1 MKIKNVRDGKKRN
14 SKKYILT
21 IALIGVGTFYIW
33 VIWAIWTMNSI
44 RNSIIDLE
52 ANLAHIQEVTT
63 EVEEL
68 AEYLEEYN
76 DKKEFTYE
84 EKQKILEILKK

>member
-52 ANLAHIQEVTT
+52 ANVTT